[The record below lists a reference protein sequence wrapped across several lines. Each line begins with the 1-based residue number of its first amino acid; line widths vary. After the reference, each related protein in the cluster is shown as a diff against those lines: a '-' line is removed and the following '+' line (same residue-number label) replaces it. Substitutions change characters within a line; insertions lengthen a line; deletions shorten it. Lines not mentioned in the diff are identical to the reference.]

1 VGHIGGEM
9 LVAEQGIEQA
19 GFTHPHPS
27 KYGHP
32 GGALLQALQLAIE
45 GAEFG
50 AQGVLFAG
58 AEGQIAAPLAQQ

>member
-1 VGHIGGEM
+1 VGHIGGEL

-19 GFTHPHPS
+19 GFTHPHPA
-27 KYGHP
+27 KYRHP

-45 GAEFG
+45 GGEFG

-58 AEGQIAAPLAQQ
+58 GEGEVAAPLAQQ